1 MALRRRGF
9 TLVELLVVIGIIAL
23 LIAILLPAL
32 NKARAQAKMI
42 ACQSNMRQIGQA
54 LFTYAADH
62 KGVMPPVEIEPGVG
76 GYPFGDYFA
85 YMLVRGN
92 YVGGQR
98 ALDATTDNNS
108 VFRCPEAIDE
118 QMGAWPGPDEP
129 NTCIQNFQWT
139 AMFDPNGR
147 QIMMQDVAV
156 KCWYALNAGNQNYLP
171 IVWATKDGLLK
182 NAKRIN
188 VKRASELVLMTEG
201 AAWNQFYRVSR
212 IAGRHGAKLNDGR
225 DAYTNILFF
234 DGHVAAYP
242 TTRFRDPSGYVIQ
255 FTSETIFRT
264 DYAQ

>member
-92 YVGGQR
+92 YVGGR
-98 ALDATTDNNS
+98 GPTSPIPASRTS
-108 VFRCPEAIDE
+108 SGRRCSTP
-118 QMGAWPGPDEP
+118 
-129 NTCIQNFQWT
+129 T
-139 AMFDPNGR
+139 
-147 QIMMQDVAV
+147 
-156 KCWYALNAGNQNYLP
+156 
-171 IVWATKDGLLK
+171 
-182 NAKRIN
+182 
-188 VKRASELVLMTEG
+188 
-201 AAWNQFYRVSR
+201 
-212 IAGRHGAKLNDGR
+212 AGR
-225 DAYTNILFF
+225 
-234 DGHVAAYP
+234 
-242 TTRFRDPSGYVIQ
+242 S
-255 FTSETIFRT
+255 
-264 DYAQ
+264 